1 MRGRSLHLAL
11 LCAAVALCIAVPA
24 AIGANPQGGHFFFSG
39 TESQDDFCGTG
50 QSVDDTYAI
59 HLNVWNAPNQPVD
72 SRNQSEST
80 VVFTNPANG
89 ASVIVHSAYSF
100 TDVLISGEPDGLN
113 THEWTFKG
121 NAELIRGSNGGVLGH
136 DKGQLVVHVTWNG
149 PEFAGGQIVGL
160 EFVTDRGGHGMFAA
174 GDCSVLVPA
183 LGLG

>member
-39 TESQDDFCGTG
+39 TESQDDFCGSG
-50 QSVDDTYAI
+50 HSVDDTYTI

-100 TDVLISGEPDGLN
+100 SDVLISGEPDGLN

-121 NAELIRGSNGGVLGH
+121 NAELIRGSNGGALGH
-136 DKGQLVVHVTWNG
+136 DKGQLIVHVTWNG

-160 EFVTDRGGHGMFAA
+160 EFVTDRGGHAMFAA